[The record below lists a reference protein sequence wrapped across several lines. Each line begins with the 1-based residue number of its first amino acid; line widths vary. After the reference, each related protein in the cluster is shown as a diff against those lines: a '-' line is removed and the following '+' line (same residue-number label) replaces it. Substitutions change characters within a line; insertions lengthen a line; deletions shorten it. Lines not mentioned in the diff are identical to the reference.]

1 MGSDGKGF
9 RLLLVDGIVICGDG
23 AEHRQ
28 NRDNGVRP
36 LEPTLSEFDLH
47 LLAEGTHTCSYEK
60 LGAHLA
66 EREGQHGVHFAVWA
80 PNATFVSV
88 IGDFNRWDPVANVL
102 RPTRAEIGEGF
113 LPDVGQGTVYKYYVE
128 SKYGEYKVD
137 KADPYGFA
145 VEIRP
150 QTASRVWDLEGYSW
164 QDRSWAD
171 NRLSN
176 NSLHSP
182 IFIYEVH
189 LGSWRRVPEEGN
201 RWLTYRDIAARTS
214 ER

>member
-1 MGSDGKGF
+1 M
-9 RLLLVDGIVICGDG
+9 
-23 AEHRQ
+23 
-28 NRDNGVRP
+28 
-36 LEPTLSEFDLH
+36 EPTLSEFDLH
-47 LLAEGTHTCSYEK
+47 LLAEGTHTRSYEK

-66 EREGQHGVHFAVWA
+66 QREGQHGVHFAVWA

-88 IGDFNRWDPVANVL
+88 IGDFNRWDPMANVL
-102 RPTRAEIGEGF
+102 RPTRAGIGEGF
-113 LPDVGQGTVYKYYVE
+113 LPDVGQRTVYKYHVE

-164 QDRSWAD
+164 QDHSWAD
-171 NRLSN
+171 HRLSN
-176 NSLHSP
+176 NSLHST

-201 RWLTYRDIAARTS
+201 RWLTYRDIAARLS